1 MDSVNNPLRQY
12 FRRPAVYLKLPS
24 GGKGYAPE
32 VLTMPESGEIPVYPM
47 TAIDEITVR
56 TPDALF
62 NGEAIAE
69 LIKSC
74 IPAIKDPWK
83 VTSVDFDAVLIAIKA
98 AGGSGELEIES
109 LCPKCN
115 EDAKYALNLMRVL
128 TTLEAGDYT
137 SPLVVN
143 ELQFKFRPLNY
154 KEMNEAAIGQFEI
167 QRMFTAAAQKE
178 SDEEKNKI
186 TQEAY
191 KQITELTMK
200 LLTQGIEF
208 IKTPNAMVT
217 EKEFILDFLRNCD
230 KTVYIK
236 VRDHSAELRMKTEM
250 KPLEVKCIH
259 CSHEYQQ
266 PFTLNPADFFE

>member
-24 GGKGYAPE
+24 AGKGYAPE
-32 VLTMPESGEIPVYPM
+32 VLTMPENGEIPVYPM

-62 NGEAIAE
+62 NGVAIAE

-74 IPAIKDPWK
+74 IPAIKDPWNI
-83 VTSVDFDAVLIAIKA
+83 TSIDFDAVLIAIKA
-98 AGGSGELEIES
+98 AGGSGELEIDS
-109 LCPKCN
+109 LCPACN
-115 EDAKYALNLMRVL
+115 EEAKYGLNLMRVL

-167 QRMFTAAAQKE
+167 QRMFTAASQKE

-230 KTVYIK
+230 KTVYLK
-236 VRDHSAELRMKTEM
+236 VRDHSADLRMKTEM

>member
-1 MDSVNNPLRQY
+1 MDSMTNPLRQY

-24 GGKGYAPE
+24 GGKGYTPE
-32 VLTMPESGEIPVYPM
+32 VLTMPENGEIPVYPM

-62 NGEAIAE
+62 NGVAIAE

-74 IPAIKDPWK
+74 VPAIHDPWK
-83 VTSVDFDAVLIAIKA
+83 VNSIDFDAILIAIKA

-109 LCPKCN
+109 LCPNCN
-115 EDAKYALNLMRVL
+115 EEAKYALNLMRVL
-128 TTLEAGDYT
+128 ATLEAGDYT
-137 SPLVVN
+137 SPLVIN
-143 ELQFKFRPLNY
+143 ELQFKFRPLTY
-154 KEMNEAAIGQFEI
+154 KEMNEAAIGQFEV
-167 QRMFTAAAQKE
+167 QRIFNAAAQKE
-178 SDEEKNKI
+178 TDEERNKV
-186 TQEAY
+186 TQEAF
-191 KQITELTMK
+191 KQVTELTMK

-230 KTVYIK
+230 KTVYLK

-250 KPLEVKCIH
+250 KPLDVKCVN
-259 CSHEYQQ
+259 CNHEYKQ
-266 PFTLNPADFFE
+266 PFTLNPSDFFE